1 MHRLVI
7 VGSSIEFVRLVEMA
21 KEKGIYTIVCDG
33 YKDGPAKAYADK
45 AYDIDVRDE
54 HAMAAMCIEEKADGI
69 IGSFSDLLF
78 EQITKTAEIAGLRW
92 YADTDML
99 DAYRDKGTQKTLLK
113 ELGIR
118 VPENR
123 LLKEDFTEAELAGM
137 RFPLVIKPVDGYGS
151 RGIYVVHDADELRKL
166 FIKVNA
172 AGSGTKVLAEEY
184 SYGPEYNM
192 MSWLYD
198 GIVYVLSIAD
208 REKNPQKGTDI
219 PSDNRN
225 VYPSGNIDDVYE
237 EARDILQ
244 RFADRTGQKEG
255 ALSMQFFLTPEGIEV
270 CEIAGRLLGYEHE
283 LITYSSGL
291 DIEKLLLD
299 YVYDPGGAGR
309 MLKAHDARKGDIYAV
324 LYFFTEPGSV
334 IADQR
339 EAKELISSMDD
350 ILQADFFYKDGEIT
364 DKNHPYYMRV
374 YIGAASREELDRK
387 TEYLFSRMHVYD
399 ENGKNVILRP
409 VIEKSRLKGA

>member
-7 VGSSIEFVRLVEMA
+7 VGSSIEFIRLVQMAGEM
-21 KEKGIYTIVCDG
+21 GIYTIVCDG

-54 HAMAAMCIEEKADGI
+54 QAVAKMCIEEKADGI

-78 EQITKTAEIAGLRW
+78 EQITKAAGLAGLRW
-92 YADTDML
+92 YAKPDML
-99 DAYRDKGTQKTLLK
+99 DVYRDKGTQKALLK

-118 VPENR
+118 VPQNR
-123 LLKEDFTEAELAGM
+123 LLGEDFTEADLEGM

-151 RGIYVVHDADELRKL
+151 RGIFVVHDAAELKQL
-166 FIKVNA
+166 FARVNS
-172 AGSGTKVLAEEY
+172 AGSGTKVLCEEY
-184 SYGPEYNM
+184 SQGPEYNM

-198 GIVYVLSIAD
+198 GVVYPLSIAD

-225 VYPSGNIDDVYE
+225 VYPSVNIDEVYD
-237 EARDILQ
+237 EAREILQ
-244 RFADRTGQKEG
+244 KFADRTGQKEG
-255 ALSMQFFLTPEGIEV
+255 ALSMQFFKTPEGIEV

-283 LITYSSGL
+283 LITYSTGL

-299 YVYDPGGAGR
+299 YVYDPEEAGR
-309 MLKAHDARKGDIYAV
+309 TLKNYDARTGKIYAV
-324 LYFFTEPGSV
+324 VYFFTKLGSV

-339 EAKELISSMDD
+339 EARQVVAEMPD
-350 ILQADFFYKDGEIT
+350 ILQADFFYKDNEVT
-364 DKNHPYYMRV
+364 DKNHPYFMRA
-374 YIGAASREELDRK
+374 YIGAETREELDRK
-387 TEYLFSRMHVYD
+387 TEYLFSRIHAYD
-399 ENGKNVILRP
+399 EAGKDVVLRP
-409 VIEKSRLKGA
+409 VIEKSRLTDA

>member
-7 VGSSIEFVRLVEMA
+7 VGSSIEFIRLVQMA
-21 KEKGIYTIVCDG
+21 REKGIYTIVCDG

-54 HAMAAMCIEEKADGI
+54 HAIAKMCIEEKADGI
-69 IGSFSDLLF
+69 VGSFSDLLF
-78 EQITKTAEIAGLRW
+78 EQITKAAELAGLRW
-92 YADTDML
+92 YAKTDML
-99 DAYRDKGTQKTLLK
+99 DVYRDKSTQKALLK

-123 LLKEDFTEAELAGM
+123 LLSEDFSETDLEGM

-151 RGIYVVHDADELRKL
+151 RGIFVVHDTEELGQL
-166 FIKVNA
+166 FARVNA
-172 AGSGTKVLAEEY
+172 AGSGTKVLCEEY
-184 SYGPEYNM
+184 SQGPEYNM

-198 GIVYVLSIAD
+198 GVVYPLSIAD

-225 VYPSGNIDDVYE
+225 VYPSVTVREVFE
-237 EARDILQ
+237 EARGILQ
-244 RFADRTGQKEG
+244 KFADRTGQKEG
-255 ALSMQFFLTPEGIEV
+255 ALSMQFFHTPGGIEV

-283 LITYSSGL
+283 LITYSGGL

-299 YVYDPGGAGR
+299 YVYDPEEAGR
-309 MLKAHDARKGDIYAV
+309 TLKNYDARSGKIYAV

-334 IADQR
+334 IADQK
-339 EAKELISSMDD
+339 EAKELIASLPD
-350 ILQADFFYKDGEIT
+350 ILQADFFYKDNEVT
-364 DKNHPYYMRV
+364 DKNHPYYMRA
-374 YIGAASREELDRK
+374 YIGAETREELDRK
-387 TEYLFSRMHVYD
+387 TDFLFRNIHAYD
-399 ENGKNVILRP
+399 ETGKDVIQRP
-409 VIEKSRLKGA
+409 VIEKSRAKDA